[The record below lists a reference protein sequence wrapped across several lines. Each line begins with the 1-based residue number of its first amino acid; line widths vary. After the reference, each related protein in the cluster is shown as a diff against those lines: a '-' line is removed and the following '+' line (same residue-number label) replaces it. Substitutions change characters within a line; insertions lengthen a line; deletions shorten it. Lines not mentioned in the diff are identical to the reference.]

1 MKHSYLKD
9 KVMRVLY
16 FITCVFVMAFC
27 SIFLGREYF
36 EYTKR
41 LEENE
46 IQERVRE
53 RELVENCNSLKGRLP
68 VGDLT
73 SPAFIVDSC
82 KRVGVELGVDN
93 ADGMPKLSETQ

>member
-1 MKHSYLKD
+1 MDKMKHSYLKE

-16 FITCVFVMAFC
+16 FITCVFVIAFC

-46 IQERVRE
+46 FQERVR
-53 RELVENCNSLKGRLP
+53 RARLVENCNSWKGLP
-68 VGDLT
+68 AEDLIYPTLVEAMCKGVG
-73 SPAFIVDSC
+73 
-82 KRVGVELGVDN
+82 
-93 ADGMPKLSETQ
+93 